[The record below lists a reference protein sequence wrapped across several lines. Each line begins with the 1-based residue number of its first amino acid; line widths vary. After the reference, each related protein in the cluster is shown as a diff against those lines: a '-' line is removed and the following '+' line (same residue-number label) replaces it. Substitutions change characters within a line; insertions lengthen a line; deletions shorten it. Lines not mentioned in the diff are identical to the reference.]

1 MPIYVYEE
9 ILPDGSAGEQFEI
22 IQRMSDEPLDV
33 HPDNGKKIRRIPAV
47 ASIAGVFSDMKSSKS
62 LSDKNLEAKGFTKY
76 VKTSDGTYEKTVGR
90 GPSQISRDNV

>member
-47 ASIAGVFSDMKSSKS
+47 ASIAGVFSDMKSNKS